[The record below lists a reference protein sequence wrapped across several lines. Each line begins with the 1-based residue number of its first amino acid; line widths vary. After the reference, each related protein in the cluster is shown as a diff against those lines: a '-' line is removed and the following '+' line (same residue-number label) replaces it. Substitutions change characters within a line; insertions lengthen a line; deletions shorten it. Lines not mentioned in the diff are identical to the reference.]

1 MRPYNKR
8 WFVIF
13 MIGWMALFASNAIS
27 QTRLDFSVGIGRSIV
42 VQHTNLTIEFRAV
55 LEDSRCPVDA
65 LCTMAGNA
73 RVELVVTEHSGQKQT
88 VVLNTDEEPKA
99 VNVFAYKLILR
110 SLMPQ
115 RTADK
120 ALSISDYSVS
130 LRLEKLIDD

>member
-27 QTRLDFSVGIGRSIV
+27 QTKLDFSVGIGRTMAI
-42 VQHTNLTIEFRAV
+42 QHTNLTIAFKAV

-73 RVELVVTEHSGQKQT
+73 RVELVVIDSRGHKQT
-88 VVLNTDEEPKA
+88 VALNTEQEPKA
-99 VNVFAYKLILR
+99 VNVFAHKLILR

-120 ALSISDYSVS
+120 ALTISDYSVS
-130 LRLEKLIDD
+130 LRLEELIDD